1 MIAERPPAARTIR
14 SNQPIGDRLREAA
27 DLLEQQAANPF
38 RVRAYREAAQTV
50 AGLPDDVAEIYE
62 RHGAEGLEALPGIG
76 PRIAAAIA
84 EMLRAG
90 RWSQLER
97 LRGTLDA
104 EKLFR
109 GIPGVGP
116 ALARRIHDTLHV
128 DTLQALE
135 VAAHDGRL
143 AAVPGIGPRR
153 AAALRAAV
161 GGMLGRSRPWL
172 RDHAGPEPPV
182 AVLLDVDRE
191 YREAATAGR
200 LSRIAPRRFN
210 PSGQAWLPVLHTE
223 RDHWQITALFSNT
236 GRAHELGKTR
246 DWVVIYFHTDTQAEG
261 QRTVVTET
269 HGALAGR
276 RVVRGRE
283 EECGPAPA
291 SAGSSAASGR

>member
-1 MIAERPPAARTIR
+1 
-14 SNQPIGDRLREAA
+14 
-27 DLLEQQAANPF
+27 
-38 RVRAYREAAQTV
+38 
-50 AGLPDDVAEIYE
+50 
-62 RHGAEGLEALPGIG
+62 
-76 PRIAAAIA
+76 
-84 EMLRAG
+84 
-90 RWSQLER
+90 
-97 LRGTLDA
+97 
-104 EKLFR
+104 
-109 GIPGVGP
+109 
-116 ALARRIHDTLHV
+116 
-128 DTLQALE
+128 
-135 VAAHDGRL
+135 
-143 AAVPGIGPRR
+143 
-153 AAALRAAV
+153 
-161 GGMLGRSRPWL
+161 
-172 RDHAGPEPPV
+172 V

-191 YREAATAGR
+191 YREAAAAGR

-283 EECGPAPA
+283 EECRPASA